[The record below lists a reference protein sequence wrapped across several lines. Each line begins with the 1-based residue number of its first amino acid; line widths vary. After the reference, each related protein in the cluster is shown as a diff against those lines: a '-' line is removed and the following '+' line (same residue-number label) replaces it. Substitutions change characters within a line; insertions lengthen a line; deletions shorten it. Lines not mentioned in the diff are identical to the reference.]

1 MPKRKSLNGRQ
12 VREKDRERKRRAR
25 QTEKA
30 VNGMSD
36 AGSSVPGG
44 SEDGAIAAPP
54 GNFLGK
60 VSMGFPLKEEKP
72 LARVQASLREKM
84 HPPAPRLPSPRG
96 SRLFVQKG
104 KAPSPDSSPWVC
116 APPRAPGPDP
126 VHGSGPAGQAQ
137 LEGFRE
143 ERTSRNKKDEG
154 NLKETKTETERNMN
168 RNLNLNKN
176 NIFETM
182 YDNEN
187 NISESTVSGEDK
199 ETRKRNL
206 DVGNQNNAIE
216 GKFISFHSVQGSFH
230 QADNLFEDNA
240 GTQCVANC
248 LAGLSFHKLKNAV
261 CWTVM
266 DMNRILMTGDE
277 LYTFLQRSSSIRDR
291 FLLVEELPELFEC
304 FNRSYKF
311 RSNNELTS
319 VILPNANLDYADF
332 NALPLD
338 EALQIALDDTDGC
351 FICFGGNTMLIGK
364 SDNHFFTFDS
374 HARNMQGM
382 QSSTGKSTRVMHEN
396 TNQLLQHIQNLALS
410 MGYTQN
416 VECNLTGVYCH
427 MSAASSDQVEV
438 QNDVHNSPDLN
449 EVELIADEDVSIV
462 NFEEGHFTFLPL
474 NVDVKKGLCQKLN
487 VPYIRYSTDMLSSQ
501 QTLSKPSSEKK
512 IVGDGNCFFRA
523 MSFSV
528 TNTEDYY
535 YVMRNA
541 VCTHLNQNQELFKPF
556 LRDNVKSVKNHLLSS
571 RMSEN
576 GTWATEVEILAMAHL
591 LNVEIY
597 TYTRSNWLRFSPS
610 DVDSSTQ
617 GIVGAIYLN
626 HCGENHYNVVVAV
639 ESESVDLLNTL
650 SKGSQSNLTTTVEKE
665 EHFEKSDRVQVMRAF
680 SKFHGKLSAARK
692 RRQSLKQKYKDD
704 EEFRKKK
711 LRAAFNRY
719 KEDEDYQ
726 INAKVRNKD
735 KYLNDYEHNKNMKL
749 RSIQKYAED
758 DKHRENL
765 KRRSM
770 NRYADDEEHQRNVK
784 LRSIKKY
791 ADDENHRKK
800 VKIQSV
806 EKYAVDEEHKK
817 NVKTRSVEKY
827 AVDEEHKRNVKMRSV
842 EKYAVDEEHKRNV
855 KTRSV
860 EKYAVDEEHKRNVKM
875 RSVEKY
881 AVDEEHKRNVKTRS
895 VEKYAVDE
903 EHKRNVKTR
912 SVEKYAVD
920 EEHKKN
926 VKMRSVEKYAV
937 DEDHKRNV
945 KMQSVK
951 KYATDDKH
959 REDVKRR
966 SKVKYATDEVH
977 RHVINTASSKR
988 YREDKSFREGKL
1000 LNSAERYKTD
1010 KSFQTKGKA
1019 YSKKRYDSS
1028 STVKKMKKANVS
1040 KRRNMQRIKL
1050 ENEDEVVKIFK
1061 EKAMQGIDY
1070 SCCCCERL
1078 LFENQVKKCD
1088 RESYLKSMNASNVAD
1103 LCIQDKFCH
1112 ECSEFC
1118 PKDCTKY
1125 QSWICYTCHRKIM
1138 SGNIPEEASF
1148 NNMAVE
1154 EIPKELNELNYLEK
1168 HLIGLHIPFM
1178 KVMALP
1184 HGGQKNIHGPVVCVP
1199 SDLKKVTK
1207 LPIKADENMLLR
1219 VKLKRKLNYKGYFEY
1234 QFVNPTHIRKALDF
1248 LKRNNQWYEN
1258 NTIDN
1263 HLDENL
1269 TEIQAELVE
1278 SQEESLQEE
1287 LQNDVQQIAIDT
1299 CLQPVDIAQE
1309 VLDHYF
1315 DEIYDIAPGEGNNPV
1330 RMLQEPGNEAKTFP
1344 YLFPSGRFSWN
1355 ERRETR
1361 ITLSRYFNN
1370 RLMNSDDRFAK
1381 DSSYLFFSQFM
1392 SDLNQVIEKTQ
1403 ISIRKCLYT
1412 MGQNS
1417 TVTSSMIQDPEVLSK
1432 LMKSDEALRFMQPI
1446 RGTPA
1451 YWSSAQKDLFAM
1463 LRQLGIPTWFCSFS
1477 AAEHRWN
1484 DAVAS
1489 ILKNQGDNRDP
1500 CSLDWAEKNEVLRSN
1515 PVTVARMFEHRFHV
1529 FQSEVIFSPAE
1540 PIGKVTDHFQRVE
1553 FQQRGSPHMHCLY
1566 WVENAPK
1573 LDQDGENAVCD
1584 FVDRYVSCGVPSE
1597 DDDSELRN
1605 TVQAVQQ
1612 HSKNHSKSCRKKGTE
1627 CRFNFP
1633 RPPSIKTFINTP
1645 HEEESDDISCLEA
1658 VDSKQKQL
1666 IAKELLIR
1674 VWNEIEDES
1683 RTTEEIFNE
1692 LNVTQDE
1699 YEDAH
1704 KRLAKKRSI
1713 VLERNPNELWI
1724 NQYNPCLLKCWDANM
1739 DIQFVL
1745 DPFSCIVYIISYI
1758 SKSERE
1764 MGMLLKQTK
1773 IEAEEGNESARTTLK
1788 KIGSAYLNHREVSA
1802 QEAVYRVCNLKMK
1815 ECSRKVVFIP
1825 VGENTTRL
1833 TKPLSQLKRGK
1844 TAGKNEN
1851 DEIDD
1856 EDDESDIWMTNIV
1869 ERYENRP
1876 DEPLFQSMCLGKFCS
1891 EFRVLAKSQ
1900 IPATLNENVFKLQNS
1915 KGYIQRRT
1923 RTKPAIIRYPRFNAE
1938 KMPEKYYQSL
1948 LQLFLPHWTR
1958 SQLKPPGFDLYQ
1970 TFYENGHIR
1979 IKGESQVRPVKEIV
1993 DTNHAIF
2000 AENEDVLA
2008 EAREVYE
2015 NIGEPEDAWANLC
2028 PESEVMRQQCTIPKL
2043 TLEGAEELPDMQ
2055 DDMKPDVLYKVK
2067 QNSHSRDDI
2076 MPVLQ
2081 SLNETQMKVFYHLR
2095 EWCLQKVA
2103 GQNPDPFHIF
2113 ITGGAGTGKSH
2124 LIKAIHYE
2132 ASRILSKT
2140 LSAPDGVSVLLSA
2153 FTGTAAFN
2161 IGGNTLHHLFSL
2173 SKFMPLPYEPL
2184 KEQSLSEMRV
2194 QLGDLQILIIDEVS
2208 MVYKKLLF
2216 YVHERLVQIKK
2227 CKQPFGGVSVIAVGD
2242 FYQLPP
2248 VKQRKDERLYQ
2259 HNAQYPVDYWVE
2271 LFKVIELTEIM
2282 RQREDIP
2289 FARALNSLRSRV
2301 GQQPMDEETKNILKD
2316 CVREGP
2322 EDALH
2327 VYSTNEEVNDYNL
2340 HMLRRTC
2347 DELVEIDAQDFTRDS
2362 SSGKL
2367 TPRNKPLTK
2376 SKTDSLCSCLLL
2388 GINAKVMLTRNCNVD
2403 DGLVNGVIGN
2413 VSRFVLGKG
2422 SAANTV
2428 LAVEVIFDNRK
2439 VGNKTGKRTR
2449 NGNLVLIERVQ
2460 EDIQGQKSKS
2470 VVRHQFPLKLSWA
2483 CTAHKVQGMTVKQ
2496 VVVNLDRSFSAGQG
2510 YVALSRVTSKEGLF
2524 IETSDIQTLQKK
2536 FMQIQK

>member
-36 AGSSVPGG
+36 VGSSVPGG

-206 DVGNQNNAIE
+206 DVGNQNTAIE

-230 QADNLFEDNA
+230 QADILFEDNA

-650 SKGSQSNLTTTVEKE
+650 TKRSQSNLTTTVEKE

-827 AVDEEHKRNVKMRSV
+827 AVDEEHKRNVK
-842 EKYAVDEEHKRNV
+842 
-855 KTRSV
+855 TRSV

-875 RSVEKY
+875 RSIEKY

-1138 SGNIPEEASF
+1138 SGNIPAEASF

-1154 EIPKELNELNYLEK
+1154 EIPTELNELNYLEK

-1258 NTIDN
+1258 ITIDN

-1344 YLFPSGRFSWN
+1344 YLFP
-1355 ERRETR
+1355 
-1361 ITLSRYFNN
+1361 
-1370 RLMNSDDRFAK
+1370 K
-1381 DSSYLFFSQFM
+1381 
-1392 SDLNQVIEKTQ
+1392 
-1403 ISIRKCLYT
+1403 
-1412 MGQNS
+1412 
-1417 TVTSSMIQDPEVLSK
+1417 
-1432 LMKSDEALRFMQPI
+1432 
-1446 RGTPA
+1446 
-1451 YWSSAQKDLFAM
+1451 
-1463 LRQLGIPTWFCSFS
+1463 
-1477 AAEHRWN
+1477 
-1484 DAVAS
+1484 
-1489 ILKNQGDNRDP
+1489 
-1500 CSLDWAEKNEVLRSN
+1500 
-1515 PVTVARMFEHRFHV
+1515 
-1529 FQSEVIFSPAE
+1529 
-1540 PIGKVTDHFQRVE
+1540 
-1553 FQQRGSPHMHCLY
+1553 
-1566 WVENAPK
+1566 
-1573 LDQDGENAVCD
+1573 
-1584 FVDRYVSCGVPSE
+1584 

-1612 HSKNHSKSCRKKGTE
+1612 HSKKHSNSCRKKGTE

-1633 RPPSIKTFINTP
+1633 RPPSVKTFINTP
-1645 HEEESDDISCLEA
+1645 YDEDSD
-1658 VDSKQKQL
+1658 
-1666 IAKELLIR
+1666 
-1674 VWNEIEDES
+1674 
-1683 RTTEEIFNE
+1683 
-1692 LNVTQDE
+1692 NVTCPE
-1699 YEDAH
+1699 
-1704 KRLAKKRSI
+1704 
-1713 VLERNPNELWI
+1713 
-1724 NQYNPCLLKCWDANM
+1724 
-1739 DIQFVL
+1739 
-1745 DPFSCIVYIISYI
+1745 
-1758 SKSERE
+1758 
-1764 MGMLLKQTK
+1764 TK
-1773 IEAEEGNESARTTLK
+1773 
-1788 KIGSAYLNHREVSA
+1788 
-1802 QEAVYRVCNLKMK
+1802 
-1815 ECSRKVVFIP
+1815 
-1825 VGENTTRL
+1825 
-1833 TKPLSQLKRGK
+1833 
-1844 TAGKNEN
+1844 
-1851 DEIDD
+1851 D
-1856 EDDESDIWMTNIV
+1856 
-1869 ERYENRP
+1869 
-1876 DEPLFQSMCLGKFCS
+1876 
-1891 EFRVLAKSQ
+1891 
-1900 IPATLNENVFKLQNS
+1900 
-1915 KGYIQRRT
+1915 
-1923 RTKPAIIRYPRFNAE
+1923 
-1938 KMPEKYYQSL
+1938 
-1948 LQLFLPHWTR
+1948 
-1958 SQLKPPGFDLYQ
+1958 

-1979 IKGESQVRPVKEIV
+1979 IRGEQQIRSVKEIV

-2000 AENEDVLA
+2000 AENDDVID

-2028 PESEVMRQQCTIPKL
+2028 PESELMRQQCTIPKL
-2043 TLEGAEELPDMQ
+2043 ALEGVDELPDMQ
-2055 DDMKPDVLYKVK
+2055 DNTKPDVLYKLLDK
-2067 QNSHSRDDI
+2067 IRIHCTF
-2076 MPVLQ
+2076 
-2081 SLNETQMKVFYHLR
+2081 SLLEELEQ
-2095 EWCLQKVA
+2095 A
-2103 GQNPDPFHIF
+2103 
-2113 ITGGAGTGKSH
+2113 
-2124 LIKAIHYE
+2124 KAI
-2132 ASRILSKT
+2132 
-2140 LSAPDGVSVLLSA
+2140 
-2153 FTGTAAFN
+2153 
-2161 IGGNTLHHLFSL
+2161 
-2173 SKFMPLPYEPL
+2173 
-2184 KEQSLSEMRV
+2184 
-2194 QLGDLQILIIDEVS
+2194 
-2208 MVYKKLLF
+2208 
-2216 YVHERLVQIKK
+2216 
-2227 CKQPFGGVSVIAVGD
+2227 
-2242 FYQLPP
+2242 
-2248 VKQRKDERLYQ
+2248 
-2259 HNAQYPVDYWVE
+2259 
-2271 LFKVIELTEIM
+2271 
-2282 RQREDIP
+2282 
-2289 FARALNSLRSRV
+2289 
-2301 GQQPMDEETKNILKD
+2301 
-2316 CVREGP
+2316 
-2322 EDALH
+2322 
-2327 VYSTNEEVNDYNL
+2327 
-2340 HMLRRTC
+2340 
-2347 DELVEIDAQDFTRDS
+2347 
-2362 SSGKL
+2362 
-2367 TPRNKPLTK
+2367 
-2376 SKTDSLCSCLLL
+2376 
-2388 GINAKVMLTRNCNVD
+2388 
-2403 DGLVNGVIGN
+2403 
-2413 VSRFVLGKG
+2413 
-2422 SAANTV
+2422 
-2428 LAVEVIFDNRK
+2428 
-2439 VGNKTGKRTR
+2439 
-2449 NGNLVLIERVQ
+2449 
-2460 EDIQGQKSKS
+2460 
-2470 VVRHQFPLKLSWA
+2470 
-2483 CTAHKVQGMTVKQ
+2483 
-2496 VVVNLDRSFSAGQG
+2496 
-2510 YVALSRVTSKEGLF
+2510 
-2524 IETSDIQTLQKK
+2524 
-2536 FMQIQK
+2536 